1 MNKQLITNNLN
12 PSPICRKNIFKVS
25 QNPNFKSN
33 TSEIENKIPQQEL
46 ENVKSLNSK
55 SHSPNLKIACNKIY
69 TGHKE
74 VKGKVNALRTQEQ
87 IEQLKN
93 YFLYHENERTQNK
106 SKGLRNYCLTVF
118 GMNTMLR
125 ISDIINFKISNVI
138 NNDGSFKTGITI
150 YEQKTGKKRAVI
162 FNQAT
167 REAISLYLSSLK
179 EYSLNDFL
187 FKSNKSKNGMQQ
199 PISTRSAW
207 RIYSEAGK
215 ALGFTK
221 IGLNLGTH
229 SLRKTGARR
238 NYEVALQKGNPE
250 ALLVVSKALNHS
262 SVRITQQYIDISETD
277 VLQMMNNNI

>member
-1 MNKQLITNNLN
+1 MNKQPVINDLN
-12 PSPICRKNIFKVS
+12 PSPICRESIFKVS
-25 QNPNFKSN
+25 QNPNFN
-33 TSEIENKIPQQEL
+33 PHIPEIENKIPQQEL
-46 ENVKSLNSK
+46 GNIKSLNSK
-55 SHSPNLKIACNKIY
+55 SHSPNLKISCNKIY

-93 YFLYHENERTQNK
+93 YFLYHENKRTQNK

-125 ISDIINFKISNVI
+125 ISDIVNFKIGNII
-138 NNDGSFKTGITI
+138 NSDGSFKTGITI

-162 FNQAT
+162 FNQAI
-167 REAISLYLSSLK
+167 REAVSLYLSSLK
-179 EYSLNDFL
+179 EYSLDDFL
-187 FKSNKSKNGMQQ
+187 FKSNKSKNGVQQ
-199 PISTRSAW
+199 PILPRSAW
-207 RIYSEAGK
+207 RIYNEAGK

-238 NYEVALQKGNPE
+238 NYEVALQQGNPE
-250 ALLVVSKALNHS
+250 ALLIVSKALNHS
-262 SVRITQQYIDISETD
+262 SVQITQRYIDISEAD